1 VEDAGDRWSAWLRE
15 GRCGGDPATRAELLA
30 EQEAVREEILDAAR
44 IQPGEAVLDVG
55 CGEGLVAFGALAR
68 GARVVFSDISQDL
81 LDACHA
87 RVAELGLQ
95 GRCEFVRA
103 SAEDL
108 GAIDDESV
116 DVVTTRAT
124 LMYVEDKQQAFREFH
139 RVLRPG
145 GRISLCEQIS
155 RYSNPYTAYDIEP
168 VRDLLERVRRTVTGL
183 QPASDAM
190 FDFDESDLARC
201 VESAG
206 FDRVTL
212 RLVHYEKP
220 TPPQSWE
227 TFLETVPN
235 PALPKVRD
243 LLERG
248 FEPHQLRR
256 LEEHLRPLVEAG
268 AGTMRWAL
276 AFVSAAKP
284 ATPASA
290 RSSSHTASSPPS
302 KRPGS
307 HSCS

>member
-1 VEDAGDRWSAWLRE
+1 VEDAGDRWSAWLRK
-15 GRCGGDPATRAELLA
+15 GRCGGDPAELLA

-44 IQPGEAVLDVG
+44 IRPGETVLDVG

-68 GARVVFSDISQDL
+68 EARVVFSDISQDL
-81 LDACHA
+81 LDACRA

-103 SAEDL
+103 PAEDL

-139 RVLRPG
+139 RVLRPE

-155 RYSNPYTAYDIEP
+155 RYSNPYTAYDVEP
-168 VRDLLERVRRTVTGL
+168 VRDLLDRVRKSVARL

-190 FDFDESDLARC
+190 FDFDESDLVRLA
-201 VESAG
+201 ETAG
-206 FDRVTL
+206 FERPEL
-212 RLVHYEKP
+212 RLVRYERS
-220 TPPQSWE
+220 TPRQSWE

-235 PALPKVRD
+235 PALPNVGD
-243 LLERG
+243 LLERA
-248 FEPHQLRR
+248 FEPSELRR
-256 LEEHLRPLVEAG
+256 LEEYLRPLVETG

-284 ATPASA
+284 AASA
-290 RSSSHTASSPPS
+290 LARQ
-302 KRPGS
+302 
-307 HSCS
+307 